1 MSSKHKR
8 IPTTY
13 RRSTAVFAN
22 SSTTDSMAIHPPNK
36 LRKTKIKST
45 GPKTPIIRPK
55 TILERIFGSKKFVKD
70 HYFSSG
76 TKINESNVRDLV
88 KEASPFKYP
97 DDLDVFSYKL
107 MAKTWLSSNRTK
119 EMNLKYNERSN
130 YTVRQSKDVLN
141 RLFVESA
148 NVKCNTTILDID
160 PEFYSIVSGRPITVK
175 FNLQEYMNTAR
186 DILRTKIVTGY
197 RMDDALLIEE
207 NLLEEQNMI
216 EEITTQYMLY
226 LSSFEEYL
234 AKDHETSMELLRA
247 SESEGNKSYEKYEA
261 YRDVAKELG
270 LLKSQV
276 SNLEEKWR
284 NAKTYQKFLYMVSPM
299 YWRKQFDFYHMAKKE
314 DDQEIEI
321 IDSLVELEQTT
332 AAIEYRSLDNI
343 IRDFLKDYEHPE
355 EPLLFFNE
363 PSELNKI
370 FRFIELQNLN
380 SLLHSEELAVP
391 LDTLREN
398 MAATKAESNKQIADL
413 KEITSNLEGEI
424 VWEEERAITLEALA
438 RELINGEFRRLICD
452 GSILN
457 LLVMV
462 EDVYEARVAANDA
475 NLSAYE
481 MMKAVE
487 IKYREHLLK
496 LDYMPYDK
504 VHKAEMECYAE
515 QAKIMKVA
523 EDASRK
529 VVQIDRLV
537 KRLRR
542 ILEPPAE
549 HRTRGV
555 KKRSMLHRPQLH
567 EIHMDQPIT
576 AEEAEY
582 FYLFTD
588 FCEGTDN
595 IKEYREIRQKEQEI
609 EEQLLL
615 EQKMQVAFDADE
627 AALVDLNLK

>member
-1 MSSKHKR
+1 
-8 IPTTY
+8 
-13 RRSTAVFAN
+13 
-22 SSTTDSMAIHPPNK
+22 
-36 LRKTKIKST
+36 
-45 GPKTPIIRPK
+45 
-55 TILERIFGSKKFVKD
+55 
-70 HYFSSG
+70 
-76 TKINESNVRDLV
+76 
-88 KEASPFKYP
+88 
-97 DDLDVFSYKL
+97 
-107 MAKTWLSSNRTK
+107 
-119 EMNLKYNERSN
+119 
-130 YTVRQSKDVLN
+130 
-141 RLFVESA
+141 
-148 NVKCNTTILDID
+148 
-160 PEFYSIVSGRPITVK
+160 
-175 FNLQEYMNTAR
+175 
-186 DILRTKIVTGY
+186 
-197 RMDDALLIEE
+197 
-207 NLLEEQNMI
+207 
-216 EEITTQYMLY
+216 
-226 LSSFEEYL
+226 
-234 AKDHETSMELLRA
+234 
-247 SESEGNKSYEKYEA
+247 
-261 YRDVAKELG
+261 
-270 LLKSQV
+270 
-276 SNLEEKWR
+276 
-284 NAKTYQKFLYMVSPM
+284 MVSPM
-299 YWRKQFDFYHMAKKE
+299 YWRKQFDFYHMAPKKE

-549 HRTRGV
+549 HRTRGKQRRNLKMIVVHIVYFILFLGV

-609 EEQLLL
+609 EEQVRLI
-615 EQKMQVAFDADE
+615 K
-627 AALVDLNLK
+627 